1 MVLSGQAR
9 STGQTIIVYTSIAL
23 TLFISWITLRLAERL
38 VKRMGQTGIR
48 VMTRIMG
55 LLLAAIAVQ
64 FVITGVRDAMVR

>member
-1 MVLSGQAR
+1 MVYSA
-9 STGQTIIVYTSIAL
+9 IVL
-23 TLFISWITLRLAERL
+23 TLFISWVTLHLAERL

-64 FVITGVRDAMVR
+64 FVITGVREAIG